1 MMNWKHTIGAAIF
14 FCISSTSIIAQN
26 IISGTVSNNLSG
38 ESIPSVSVK
47 EKGTKNATITNF
59 DGKYSIEVPENAV
72 IVFSSLG
79 FETQEKK
86 FSESVLNISLIPSS
100 NELDEIVVVGYG
112 SQNIKDLTGSLVSV
126 KSKSFQKGAFS
137 TPEALV
143 VGKTPGVRITSNSGM
158 PGAGSR
164 IRIRGGCSTPCS
176 IIIINDIC

>member
-79 FETQEKK
+79 FETQEK
-86 FSESVLNISLIPSS
+86 V
-100 NELDEIVVVGYG
+100 
-112 SQNIKDLTGSLVSV
+112 
-126 KSKSFQKGAFS
+126 
-137 TPEALV
+137 
-143 VGKTPGVRITSNSGM
+143 
-158 PGAGSR
+158 
-164 IRIRGGCSTPCS
+164 
-176 IIIINDIC
+176 

>member
-38 ESIPSVSVK
+38 EPIPSVSVK
-47 EKGTKNATITNF
+47 EKGSNNATITNF

-86 FSESVLNISLIPSS
+86 FSENVLNISLIPSS

-137 TPEALV
+137 TL
-143 VGKTPGVRITSNSGM
+143 RH
-158 PGAGSR
+158 
-164 IRIRGGCSTPCS
+164 
-176 IIIINDIC
+176 